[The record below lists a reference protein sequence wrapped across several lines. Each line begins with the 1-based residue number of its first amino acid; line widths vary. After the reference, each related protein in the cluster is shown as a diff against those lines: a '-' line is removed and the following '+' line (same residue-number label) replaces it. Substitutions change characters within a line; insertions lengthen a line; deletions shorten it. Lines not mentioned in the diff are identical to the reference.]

1 MFQMAADTDSPLL
14 TPDERPVARLLNADG
29 RGRAVLVCEHAS
41 RFIPASLDNLG
52 LNAEALVSHAA
63 WDIGARDLVRGMSGA
78 LDAPLVEARVS
89 RLVYDCNRPPEA
101 PDATPAQSER
111 FAIPG
116 NADLTGKARATRIAE
131 VYEPFSALLAD
142 TLDRHEAPVMI
153 TLHSFTPVY
162 SGRQRR
168 VEIGVLHDTDAR
180 LADAMLATAARHT
193 SLIVGRNDPYG
204 PEDGVTHTLRRHGI
218 TRGIPNVMIEVR
230 NDLLGDAAACGAMAE
245 MLGEWL
251 GEAMKMM
258 DSRKDNDQ

>member
-14 TPDERPVARLLNADG
+14 APGERPAARLLNADG

-41 RFIPASLDNLG
+41 RLIPASLDNLG
-52 LNAEALVSHAA
+52 LDAEVQMSHAA
-63 WDIGARDLVRGMSGA
+63 WDIGARDLVRGMSRA

-111 FAIPG
+111 FKVPG
-116 NADLTGKARATRIAE
+116 NADLTPKARAARVAE
-131 VYEPFSALLAD
+131 VYEPFSARLSD

-162 SGRQRR
+162 FGQRRR

-180 LADAMLATAARHT
+180 LADAMLETAARHT
-193 SLIVGRNDPYG
+193 PLIVGRNDPYG
-204 PEDGVTHTLRRHGI
+204 PEDGVTHTLRRHGL

-230 NDLLGDAAACGAMAE
+230 NDLLGDAEACAAMAD
-245 MLGEWL
+245 MLGGWL
-251 GEAMKMM
+251 GEAMEMI
-258 DSRKDNDQ
+258 DNRKDDKP